1 MGIAVTDP
9 MQIVA
14 NPLTTVHSKDVIQFL
29 KDYIAKEEVEVFVVG
44 KPSRLDGSDTD
55 ATKHVEI
62 FVNSLVKNFPQIP
75 VERVDERFTSL
86 IAKRSLVEIGMKK
99 KDRQNKENLDQ
110 VSAALI
116 LQSYMEMK
124 NR

>member
-1 MGIAVTDP
+1 
-9 MQIVA
+9 
-14 NPLTTVHSKDVIQFL
+14 
-29 KDYIAKEEVEVFVVG
+29 VFVVG